1 LSEDDSA
8 YFENR
13 NNITN
18 EELGVISPISK
29 TVQIF
34 NESDYLDGQRQNN
47 VELTKK
53 VNNSP
58 LNLKNKKNYR

>member
-58 LNLKNKKNYR
+58 LNLKNKKKFR

>member
-18 EELGVISPISK
+18 EEMGVISPISK

-34 NESDYLDGQRQNN
+34 NGSDYLDGQRQNN
-47 VELTKK
+47 VELTKM
-53 VNNSP
+53 VNN
-58 LNLKNKKNYR
+58 